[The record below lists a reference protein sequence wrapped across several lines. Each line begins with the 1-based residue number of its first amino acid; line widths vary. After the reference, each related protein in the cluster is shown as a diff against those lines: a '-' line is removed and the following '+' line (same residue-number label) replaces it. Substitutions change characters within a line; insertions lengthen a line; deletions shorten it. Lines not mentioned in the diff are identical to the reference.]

1 MDDKERLEAYD
12 NMYREIQRL
21 YLEVS
26 AKIDTLKSQGK
37 TKTVTFRKTMGQK
50 WFYSHVLMIYK
61 AHGIKSDE
69 TL

>member
-50 WFYSHVLMIYK
+50 
-61 AHGIKSDE
+61 
-69 TL
+69 